1 MSDIDIPHDRIRINL
16 STSVKGIKTYDVTIE
31 THQGKDHA
39 LKEHVKLIN
48 EMDKRYP
55 PQV

>member
-1 MSDIDIPHDRIRINL
+1 MDNIDIPPDRIRINL
-16 STSVKGIKTYDVTIE
+16 SISVKGVKTYDVTLE

-39 LKEHVKLIN
+39 LKEHDKLIS

>member
-39 LKEHVKLIN
+39 LKEHDKLIS
-48 EMDKRYP
+48 EMDKRYQ

>member
-1 MSDIDIPHDRIRINL
+1 MDNIDIPHDRIRINL

-39 LKEHVKLIN
+39 LKEHDKLII

>member
-39 LKEHVKLIN
+39 LKEHDKLII